1 MSAST
6 ILPQKDMHFFMLA
19 VFLRGGSSGWSSW
32 ESIFKR
38 LSFIRVVFYSMDFN
52 EVGLFYL

>member
-1 MSAST
+1 MLQQSYT
-6 ILPQKDMHFFMLA
+6 KDMHFFMLA
-19 VFLRGGSSGWSSW
+19 VFLQGGSNGWSSW

-38 LSFIRVVFYSMDFN
+38 LSIIRVVFYSMDFN